1 MTLIMLDYV
10 SICCNSWQY
19 TKKENI
25 STDYVLKENCLFIL
39 CAQLSYTPDNLIW
52 YYIGLF
58 DIVKFHIPSLRLLIK
73 SQHLLVKI
81 RRSGIFNVKFEH
93 NSHLVLAF
101 LLLTLNR

>member
-39 CAQLSYTPDNLIW
+39 CAQLSYTPDNLI
-52 YYIGLF
+52 
-58 DIVKFHIPSLRLLIK
+58 
-73 SQHLLVKI
+73 
-81 RRSGIFNVKFEH
+81 
-93 NSHLVLAF
+93 
-101 LLLTLNR
+101 